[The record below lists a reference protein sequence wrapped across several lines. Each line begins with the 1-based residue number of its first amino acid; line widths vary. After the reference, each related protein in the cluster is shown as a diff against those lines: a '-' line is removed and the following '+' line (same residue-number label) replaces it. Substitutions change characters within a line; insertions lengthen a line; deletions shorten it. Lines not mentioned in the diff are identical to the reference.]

1 MASGLN
7 KVILIGNLGKDPEVR
22 SFETGKNVRFTLA
35 TNEDYKTKSGDK
47 ASHTEWHNISLWRG
61 LADIAEKYL
70 RKGSQVYIE
79 GRIRYRSYEQE
90 GVKKFYTEIE
100 GDSMVMLS
108 SGNAGQ
114 NNGPQAAPNA
124 AEQPAPEPLQPNDS
138 QIFNPPTSEDDD
150 LPF

>member
-1 MASGLN
+1 M
-7 KVILIGNLGKDPEVR
+7 
-22 SFETGKNVRFTLA
+22 A

-100 GDSMVMLS
+100 GDTMVMLG

-114 NNGPQAAPNA
+114 ISGSQAAPNA
-124 AEQPAPEPLQPNDS
+124 AEQSAPEPMQSNDS
-138 QIFNPPTSEDDD
+138 RIFTPPTSEDDE